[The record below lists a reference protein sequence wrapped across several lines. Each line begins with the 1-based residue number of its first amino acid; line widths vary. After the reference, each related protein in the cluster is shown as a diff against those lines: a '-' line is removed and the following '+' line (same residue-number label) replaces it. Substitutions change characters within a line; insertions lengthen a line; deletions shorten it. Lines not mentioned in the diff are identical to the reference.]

1 MMIRCLWWQGDS
13 MGKNGIPASFDAT
26 GKLCPELIVEVNS
39 SALGLTVGETLE
51 IIATD
56 PATKRDI
63 PSWCKDTGNV
73 LLESYVN
80 ESDYKYHY
88 LIVRTK

>member
-1 MMIRCLWWQGDS
+1 

>member
-1 MMIRCLWWQGDS
+1 

-26 GKLCPELIVEVNS
+26 GKLCPDLIEEVNS
-39 SALGLTVGETLE
+39 TVLGLEVGETFE

-56 PATKRDI
+56 PATSRDI

-88 LIVRTK
+88 LVMRTR